1 MTDKSIEHIVCTV
14 RGQPEGRET
23 VTRAINLALEYNARL
38 TFVLIIN
45 MKFLGQA
52 APTMTTLSVVRE
64 QMEKMGEFSMLIL
77 MDRAER
83 RGVSRVDH
91 LILMGDVAKQ
101 LRKIALETS
110 ANMMVLGRPVP
121 GRRTSVF
128 KPMEFDR
135 FVAELEADTNLV
147 IVQVDHS
154 EAHQEANGGN

>member
-1 MTDKSIEHIVCTV
+1 MMDKSIEHIVCTV
-14 RGQPEGRET
+14 RGQPESLAT
-23 VTRAINLALEYNARL
+23 ITRAINLALEYKARL

-45 MKFLGQA
+45 TKFLTNVTS
-52 APTMTTLSVVRE
+52 TMTTLAFVNE

-91 LILMGDVAKQ
+91 LILMGDVDTE
-101 LRKIALETS
+101 LRKLALETS
-110 ANMMVLGRPVP
+110 ANLMVLGRPVP

-128 KPMEFDR
+128 KPEEFDQ

-147 IVQVDHS
+147 IVLVDHS
-154 EAHQEANGGN
+154 ETHQGANVGN